1 MTKSAND
8 NVTTDSLHL
17 IRNEA
22 SNWGN
27 WVITCA
33 YKLYGHH
40 NGMED
45 VSQGCGDA
53 CG

>member
-1 MTKSAND
+1 MT
-8 NVTTDSLHL
+8 SLHL

-27 WVITCA
+27 WVVTYLCNVHIQL
-33 YKLYGHH
+33 LYGHH

-45 VSQGCGDA
+45 VLRGCGYV